1 MGKCIILL
9 SEKSSG
15 SSIVQKFVTKYTDA
29 KLLPNTRHYEN
40 ETLYWTK
47 AASLLGLDQHDMV
60 DSEVPLSREHG
71 KSELIKLLRD
81 NLPGYTPPEDDK
93 ELVHEGWSML
103 CKQYSPV
110 LFEKSP
116 HHLCQRAAL
125 DLICEQIKR
134 DRDNEYLIVG
144 LVRNPMDTI
153 YSQYDRWCSPPALV
167 ESQWLKAYS
176 NLFELKKKLGEQVLI
191 LRYEDVA
198 NDNNRVKPIIN
209 FCGAEL
215 PRIKDS
221 YIDTKSLKRWE
232 SDANFF
238 HELSSATRTLAN
250 EYNYSDDETT
260 MQKRNTSLLR
270 FKIINY
276 FRRPLYTKVKPQL
289 TRMGFKRRRK

>member
-15 SSIVQKFVTKYTDA
+15 SSIVQKFVTKYTHA

-47 AASLLGLDQHDMV
+47 AASLLGLEQHDMV
-60 DSEVPLSREHG
+60 DSEVPLSREYG

-81 NLPGYTPPEDDK
+81 NLPGYNPPEDDK
-93 ELVHEGWSML
+93 ELIHEGWSML
-103 CKQYSPV
+103 CKQYTPV

-116 HHLCQRAAL
+116 HHLCQSAAL

-176 NLFELKKKLGEQVLI
+176 NLLELKKKLGSQMI
-191 LRYEDVA
+191 TLRYEDIA
-198 NDNNRVKPIIN
+198 TDNSTVHPIVTFCQDDIKINYAQDIDKKSISRWRNSRTYYHKLSTETLQLALFLGYDEEDINVKPSTYKRVVFSVLYPSRRVIYKRLKPLALKL
-209 FCGAEL
+209 G
-215 PRIKDS
+215 
-221 YIDTKSLKRWE
+221 LKR
-232 SDANFF
+232 
-238 HELSSATRTLAN
+238 
-250 EYNYSDDETT
+250 
-260 MQKRNTSLLR
+260 KR
-270 FKIINY
+270 
-276 FRRPLYTKVKPQL
+276 
-289 TRMGFKRRRK
+289 